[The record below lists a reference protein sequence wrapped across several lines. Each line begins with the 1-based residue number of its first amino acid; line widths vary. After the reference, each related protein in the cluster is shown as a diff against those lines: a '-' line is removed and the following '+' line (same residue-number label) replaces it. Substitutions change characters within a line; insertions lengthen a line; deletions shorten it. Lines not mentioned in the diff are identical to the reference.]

1 MLDIKEFKERYYKAF
16 FDEKIVNSAFDMFI
30 EVQQQRIDNI
40 DTELPKALKKYKEYE
55 KKKQNKDYSKEK
67 VKDFKDYA
75 TKEGFLKTNKEIIQ
89 ILNIFKER
97 ALKSIKE
104 DDTTYKNAVNY
115 FTKGDKIENITELE
129 EIKWFVDCSFLSSVF
144 LVCFELIVAEDD
156 NTNKVPK
163 LIKEYESK
171 KHNIDRYFDSFIDN
185 GKHIKDFA
193 NNYGLEFSQFYLDII
208 TYIINILESIVILQ
222 NKINDFVKGKI
233 QSSKKDIDKKPL
245 NSIEYNSFATLT
257 DTPLINELA
266 RTTQEVKDIYLLNE
280 LNFKIKNKTI
290 TKNEEELKNN
300 LTELDRFVLDTI
312 AVDLFLN
319 QHITTFSDRQ
329 IAIQYTKEKG
339 GDKTSQTLIKNI
351 NDSILKLQ
359 NKRIDLDYASVEKYK
374 KNNVYVSMNNPLLWL
389 ESMEVT
395 TDTTSHYYR
404 IIGTPFYC
412 TYLKETNSKLFSY
425 ERKLL
430 TEEIKGIEKN
440 TENQNLKHYL
450 IRRILSLKNF
460 NNLQR
465 IYISTSDIYEVQGV
479 NSVKYTT
486 ENKLKKARLKARE
499 RTEKILNLLQEDY
512 DFNFNK
518 DNRNKRIKGYYITL
532 K

>member
-30 EVQQQRIDNI
+30 EVQQQRLDNI
-40 DTELPKALKKYKEYE
+40 GTELPKALEKYKAYE
-55 KKKQNKDYSKEK
+55 KQKQNKDYSEEK
-67 VKDFKDYA
+67 AKDFKDYT
-75 TKEGFLKTNKEIIQ
+75 TKEGFLKTNKELIQ

-104 DDTTYKNAVNY
+104 EDTTYKNAVNY
-115 FTKGDKIENITELE
+115 FTKGDKIKNITELE
-129 EIKWFVDCSFLSSVF
+129 EIAWFFDCSFLSSVF
-144 LVCFELIVAEDD
+144 LICFELIVIEDD
-156 NTNKVPK
+156 NTNKIPK
-163 LIKEYESK
+163 LIKEYISK
-171 KHNIDRYFDSFIDN
+171 EHNIDRYFDSFIDN

-193 NNYGLEFSQFYLDII
+193 CKYGLEFSQFYLDII
-208 TYIINILESIVILQ
+208 TYIINILERAVILQ
-222 NKINDFVKGKI
+222 KKINKLIEEKI
-233 QSSKKDIDKKPL
+233 ESLKDKKPL

-280 LNFKIKNKTI
+280 LNFEIENKTI
-290 TKNEEELKNN
+290 NKNEEELKNT

-312 AVDLFLN
+312 AVDMFLN

-339 GDKTSQTLIKNI
+339 GDKTSPTLIKNI

-359 NKRIDLDYASVEKYK
+359 NKRINLDYASVEKYK
-374 KNNVYVSMNNPLLWL
+374 KNNVYVSMDNPLLWL
-389 ESMEVT
+389 ESMEIT
-395 TDTTSHYYR
+395 SDTTSRYYR

-430 TEEIKGIEKN
+430 TDEIKGIEKN

-465 IYISTSDIYEVQGV
+465 IYISTNDIYEVQGV

-486 ENKLKKARLKARE
+486 DNKLKKARLKARE
-499 RTEKILNLLQEDY
+499 RSEKILNLLQEEY